1 MEPTERYSLDS
12 PRQSKPN
19 DCERPVQT
27 MKHEPQSKANRIEPL
42 LRVTTFSKRYIQQR
56 TFSRTEFT
64 VSAFEDVNLTLFR
77 GKTLALVGESGAGK
91 SSLARCIALLERP
104 SAGKME
110 LEGADL
116 LALNRNG
123 LYRVRR
129 RMQMIFQDPTSA
141 LNPGLSACE
150 IIMEP
155 LEIQREGT
163 KLQRRERA
171 LRLMEQVGLD
181 PNWERKLPL
190 AFSGGQRQ
198 RLAIARALALRP
210 SVLILDEVLSNL
222 DSLNQALILKLL
234 GELQVSHALGYLHI
248 SHDLRLVSQFADEV
262 AVMYQGRIVE
272 QKKTREL
279 FSSPEHS
286 YSKELLSTVQSVE
299 SILLER
305 SA

>member
-1 MEPTERYSLDS
+1 
-12 PRQSKPN
+12 
-19 DCERPVQT
+19 
-27 MKHEPQSKANRIEPL
+27 MKLEPQPNSKRIEPL
-42 LRVTTFSKRYIQQR
+42 LRVTNFRKHYVQQR
-56 TFSRTEFT
+56 PFSRTEFT
-64 VSAFEDVNLTLFR
+64 VSAFEDVNLSVFR

-104 SAGKME
+104 SAGKIE
-110 LEGADL
+110 LEGTDL
-116 LALNRNG
+116 LALNREA
-123 LYRVRR
+123 LYLIRH

-141 LNPGLSACE
+141 LNPGLTACE
-150 IIMEP
+150 IVMEP

-163 KLQRRERA
+163 KSQRRA
-171 LRLMEQVGLD
+171 LALQLMEQVGLD

-190 AFSGGQRQ
+190 EFSGGQRQ
-198 RLAIARALALRP
+198 RLAIARAMALRP

-222 DSLNQALILKLL
+222 DAWNQDLILKLL
-234 GELQVSHALGYLHI
+234 GELQVSHSLGYLHI

-272 QKKTREL
+272 EKKTREL
-279 FSSPEHS
+279 FASPEHS
-286 YSKELLSTVQSVE
+286 YTKELLATVRSVE

>member
-1 MEPTERYSLDS
+1 LILRAGF
-12 PRQSKPN
+12 RRN
-19 DCERPVQT
+19 DCEKHEQT
-27 MKHEPQSKANRIEPL
+27 MKHEQQSKANRIEPL
-42 LRVTTFSKRYIQQR
+42 LLVSGLSKQYVQQH
-56 TFSRTEFT
+56 TFSRSEFT
-64 VSAFEDVNLTLFR
+64 VNAFEDVDLTLFR

-104 SAGKME
+104 TAGKME
-110 LEGADL
+110 LEGTDL
-116 LALNRNG
+116 LALNRES
-123 LYRVRR
+123 LYQVRR
-129 RMQMIFQDPTSA
+129 RIQMIFQDPTSA

-150 IIMEP
+150 LVMEP

-163 KLQRRERA
+163 KLERRERA
-171 LRLMEQVGLD
+171 LQLMEQVGLD
-181 PNWERKLPL
+181 PNWARKMPL
-190 AFSGGQRQ
+190 EFSGGQRQ

-222 DSLNQALILKLL
+222 DAWNQALILKLL
-234 GELQVSHALGYLHI
+234 GDLQVSHALGYLHI

-286 YSKELLSTVQSVE
+286 YTRELLSTVRSVE

>member
-1 MEPTERYSLDS
+1 
-12 PRQSKPN
+12 
-19 DCERPVQT
+19 
-27 MKHEPQSKANRIEPL
+27 MKHEPQSKANRTQPL
-42 LRVTTFSKRYIQQR
+42 LRVSGLSKQYVQQR

-64 VSAFEDVNLTLFR
+64 VSAFEDVDLTLFR

-104 SAGKME
+104 TAGKME
-110 LEGADL
+110 LEGIDL
-116 LALNRNG
+116 LALDRKS
-123 LYRVRR
+123 LFPARR
-129 RMQMIFQDPTSA
+129 RIQMIFQDPTSA
-141 LNPGLSACE
+141 LNPGLTACE
-150 IIMEP
+150 IVSEP

-163 KLQRRERA
+163 KLQRREQA
-171 LRLMEQVGLD
+171 LRWMEQVGLD
-181 PNWERKLPL
+181 PNLARKLPL
-190 AFSGGQRQ
+190 EFSGGQRQ

-210 SVLILDEVLSNL
+210 NVLILDEVLSNL
-222 DSLNQALILKLL
+222 DSRNQGLILQLL

-272 QKKTREL
+272 QKRTPEL

-286 YSKELLSTVQSVE
+286 YTKELLSTVQSVE

>member
-1 MEPTERYSLDS
+1 M
-12 PRQSKPN
+12 
-19 DCERPVQT
+19 RP
-27 MKHEPQSKANRIEPL
+27 EPQSKANRIEPL
-42 LRVTTFSKRYIQQR
+42 LRVTKFSKRYVQQR
-56 TFSRTEFT
+56 TLSRTEFT
-64 VSAFEDVNLTLFR
+64 VRAFEDVDLTLFR

-91 SSLARCIALLERP
+91 SSLARCIALLEPP
-104 SAGKME
+104 SAGKLE

-116 LALNRNG
+116 LALDRKG

-129 RMQMIFQDPTSA
+129 RVQMIFQDPTSA
-141 LNPGLSACE
+141 LNPGLTACE
-150 IIMEP
+150 IVMEP

-171 LRLMEQVGLD
+171 LRLLEQVGLD
-181 PNWERKLPL
+181 PNGERKLPL
-190 AFSGGQRQ
+190 EFSGGQRQ

-222 DSLNQALILKLL
+222 DSWNQALILKLL
-234 GELQVSHALGYLHI
+234 GELQASHALGYLHI

-262 AVMYQGRIVE
+262 AVMCQGRIVE
-272 QKKTREL
+272 QKRTREL

-286 YSKELLSTVQSVE
+286 YTKDLLSTVRSVE